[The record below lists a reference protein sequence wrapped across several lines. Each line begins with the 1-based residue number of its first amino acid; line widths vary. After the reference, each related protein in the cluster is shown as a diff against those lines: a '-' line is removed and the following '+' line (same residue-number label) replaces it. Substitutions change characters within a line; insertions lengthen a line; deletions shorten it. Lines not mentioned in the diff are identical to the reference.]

1 MIYLWSQSIIIQDN
15 QLSSHCSGN
24 ASLKAS
30 VLFRKRNLSFFTD
43 YADSRAR
50 LNLNETNDLLTAMRG
65 TVDTSYQLSGI
76 RMTESSKKRPSKSLN
91 NSISSTPL
99 RPSAKMVKVS
109 DESDVSIS
117 KLFELVSDMN
127 KKLDKLDCIEIH
139 LSRVDKDIADLKES
153 VSFVHGSTDEI
164 KKEQSMSL

>member
-1 MIYLWSQSIIIQDN
+1 
-15 QLSSHCSGN
+15 
-24 ASLKAS
+24 
-30 VLFRKRNLSFFTD
+30 
-43 YADSRAR
+43 
-50 LNLNETNDLLTAMRG
+50 
-65 TVDTSYQLSGI
+65 
-76 RMTESSKKRPSKSLN
+76 MTESSKKRPSKSLN

-99 RPSAKMVKVS
+99 KPSANMVKVS
-109 DESDVSIS
+109 DESDIPIS

-164 KKEQSMSL
+164 KKEQSSQAKLLQDLNEKVMKIEAQAAVLQQNLVDLRARSMRCNLLFYNLPER